1 MSGGGK
7 ETTRQKMISL
17 MYLVLLAMLAMNVS
31 AEVLNAFGLF
41 EERLSETLRV
51 LNEKND
57 LTETIFRQALK
68 ENQQR
73 VQSWFDKAL
82 KVREIS
88 KEMALYV
95 EDIKV
100 ELVKIGDGE
109 DATAVE
115 NNKVKGE
122 NIINIA
128 STDPSSDLLVR
139 RGKGLELK
147 EKIAEYKNSILSYV
161 NPKAKDLIASVE
173 KTLETASVKSKEGGL
188 EKEWE
193 VATFSDIPLIAAV
206 PLLTKIQGDIL
217 TCEADVMAHLLSQVD
232 VGTVKIDNFDPVVQS
247 SSDYVL
253 RGGTFDAKIFLAA
266 SDKSLQ
272 PTVVVNG
279 KTLKTVNG
287 KAEFTAPANAL
298 GEQTLKGVITL
309 NGKPYPFTYNYMVA
323 EPSVVVSPTKM
334 NVLYR
339 GVPNPVDI
347 SAAGIPNNKVRINVS
362 NGALSKSGANYVI
375 VPGEGNTCDVSI
387 SAEVNGAVT
396 NMGKKTFRV
405 KSVPVP
411 LPEMDGVTGKTAS
424 RQQLSA
430 SQGIRAVMP
439 RDFDFDLK
447 FTIRSFVVFAS
458 IDGYVREEM
467 ATGLMFTEK
476 QKQIMR
482 KLAPGQRL
490 SITDIK
496 AAGPDGKVV
505 ELPDLSI
512 KVR

>member
-7 ETTRQKMISL
+7 ETTRQKMIGL

-31 AEVLNAFGLF
+31 AEVLNAFSLF

-51 LNEKND
+51 MNEKND
-57 LTETIFRQALK
+57 LTESIFRQALSENK
-68 ENQQR
+68 ER
-73 VQSWFDKAL
+73 VGPWFDKAL
-82 KVREIS
+82 RIRDESRKMI
-88 KEMALYV
+88 AYV
-95 EDIKV
+95 EQIKV
-100 ELVKIGDGE
+100 SLVQIGDGL
-109 DATAVE
+109 DAAAIE
-115 NNKVKGE
+115 NDKVNGE
-122 NIINIA
+122 NIVNIG

-139 RGKGLELK
+139 QGKGVELK
-147 EKIAEYKNSILSYV
+147 EKIAQYKSTVLSFV
-161 NPKAKDLIASVE
+161 NPKSKDLLASLE
-173 KTLETASVKSKEGGL
+173 KTLATPKVISKEGGL

-217 TCEADVMAHLLSQVD
+217 TCEADVMGHLLSQVD

-247 SSDYVL
+247 TSDYVL
-253 RGGTFDAKIFLAA
+253 KGGAFEAKIFLAA

-272 PTVVVNG
+272 PSVVVNG
-279 KTLKTVNG
+279 QTLKTVNG
-287 KAEFTAPANAL
+287 KAEFKASANKL
-298 GEQTLKGVITL
+298 GEQTLRGTITL

-323 EPSVVVSPTKM
+323 EPNVVVSPTKM

-347 SAAGIPNNKVRINVS
+347 SAAGIPDNKVRINVA
-362 NGALSKSGANYVI
+362 NGTLSKVGANYMI
-375 VPGEGNTCDVSI
+375 VPGEGNACDVSI
-387 SAEVNGAVT
+387 SAEVNGVAT
-396 NMGKKTFRV
+396 NMGKKSFRV
-405 KSVPVP
+405 KSVPIP
-411 LPEMDGVTGKTAS
+411 MPEMDGVNGKSAS

-439 RDFDFDLK
+439 PDFDFDLK
-447 FTIRSFVVFAS
+447 FTVKSFVVFAS

-476 QKQIMR
+476 QKQIIR

-496 AAGPDGKVV
+496 ATGPDGKIID
-505 ELPDLSI
+505 LPDLSI